1 MIGGV
6 NHEHEEHYAIEQ
18 PGAGR
23 FLAGPAAFGE
33 AREEDRRADGNPPD
47 RGVQTSHPQGF
58 AKRRKPQAM
67 NRDVKAIAGRL
78 NLRSPPRKDAD
89 VATALEVIRSDF
101 PLVTGF
107 EREFPSLCFER
118 AIVNCGV

>member
-1 MIGGV
+1 
-6 NHEHEEHYAIEQ
+6 
-18 PGAGR
+18 
-23 FLAGPAAFGE
+23 
-33 AREEDRRADGNPPD
+33 
-47 RGVQTSHPQGF
+47 
-58 AKRRKPQAM
+58 M

-107 EREFPSLCFER
+107 EREFPSLCFALAPNLIIYPESAAVLR
-118 AIVNCGV
+118 L